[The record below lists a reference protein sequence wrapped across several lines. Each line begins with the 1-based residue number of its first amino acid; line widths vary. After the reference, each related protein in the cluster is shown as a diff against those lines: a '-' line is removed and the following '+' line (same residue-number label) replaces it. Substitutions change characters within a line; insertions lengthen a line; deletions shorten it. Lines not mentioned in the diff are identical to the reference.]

1 VRNGAAA
8 SPVHAYTPLAGE
20 NTPSRGKILGKSKVA
35 DFEVALGVEEQVLG
49 LQVSVYYAPVVQVL

>member
-1 VRNGAAA
+1 LNG
-8 SPVHAYTPLAGE
+8 
-20 NTPSRGKILGKSKVA
+20 NTPSRSKILGKSKVA